1 MSRLSAL
8 FWVKV
13 LGLLPGE
20 VDHAEASSLLS
31 PRVHMPLLASR
42 RAHMLVNRVRLFACL
57 FSILTP
63 LWIVVD
69 LYTLP
74 APLSWQLAALRLVA
88 SAAFLSLTRRLK
100 PDGSL
105 WQAWRGMALLFA
117 IPSLFYL
124 FSHLLLAQYSLAGIP
139 GIISAGYSFLPFVLL
154 AGLAIFPLTLLE
166 CAAFALPALLA
177 HLLSGYLQWQPVVA
191 PSFWGAFWLQV
202 LIAAVSALACTTQL
216 AFMMALVQQAVRDP
230 LTGVFSRRSGEEMLE
245 LLAGQAARTDMPLT
259 VIFIDLDHFKSIND
273 RYGHAAGD
281 QTLKRLAAHLA
292 FQLRKTDILCRWG
305 GEEFLLL
312 LPNTSMKQAR
322 VLLRRLRRLGLGLR
336 PDQQPLTAS
345 MGVAEWQQ
353 DGAKD
358 WRLLLALADERMY
371 MAKEAGRDRV
381 EYGDT
386 VLAGSVGVDK

>member
-20 VDHAEASSLLS
+20 GDHTGARSLLS
-31 PRVHMPLLASR
+31 PATHMPLLSSR
-42 RAHMLVNRVRLFACL
+42 RAHMLVGRVRLFACL

-74 APLSWQLAALRLVA
+74 SPLSWQLAALRLLA
-88 SAAFLSLTRRLK
+88 SAAFFILTQRLR
-100 PDGSL
+100 PDGTL

-124 FSHLLLAQYSLAGIP
+124 ASHLLLAQYSLEGVP
-139 GIISAGYSFLPFVLL
+139 GIISAGYGFLPFVLL
-154 AGLAIFPLTLLE
+154 AGLAIFPLTLAE
-166 CAAFALPALLA
+166 CAVFALPVLLA
-177 HLLSGYLQWQPVVA
+177 HLLSGYLQWPTLAA
-191 PSFWGAFWLQV
+191 PLFWGAFWLQV

-216 AFMMALVQQAVRDP
+216 TFMMVLVQQAVRDP
-230 LTGVFSRRSGEEMLE
+230 LTGVFSRRSAEEMLE
-245 LLAGQAARTDMPLT
+245 LLAEQAVRNAMPLT
-259 VIFIDLDHFKSIND
+259 VVFIDLDHFKSIND

-281 QTLKRLAAHLA
+281 QTLKRLASHLA
-292 FQLRKTDILCRWG
+292 LQLRKSDILCRWG

-312 LPNTSMKQAR
+312 LPNTSVAQTR
-322 VLLRRLRRLGLGLR
+322 VLLRRLRRLGMGLR
-336 PDQQPLTAS
+336 PDGLPLTAS

-353 DGAKD
+353 DGASD

-371 MAKEAGRDRV
+371 LAKEAGRDRV
-381 EYGDT
+381 VYGD
-386 VLAGSVGVDK
+386 AERQRGAA

>member
-1 MSRLSAL
+1 MSRLSTL

-13 LGLLPGE
+13 LGMLPGE
-20 VDHAEASSLLS
+20 VSHADAASLLS
-31 PRVHMPLLASR
+31 PGYHMSLLASR
-42 RAHMLVNRVRLFACL
+42 RAHMLVGRVRLFACL

-69 LYTLP
+69 CYTLP
-74 APLSWQLAALRLVA
+74 SPLWWQLAALRLA
-88 SAAFLSLTRRLK
+88 TSAAFLALTRRLK
-100 PDGSL
+100 PDGTL

-124 FSHLLLAQYSLAGIP
+124 CSHLLLMQYSLAGVP

-177 HLLSGYLQWQPVVA
+177 HLLSGYLLWQPLLA

-202 LIAAVSALACTTQL
+202 LIAAVAALACTTQL

-245 LLAGQAARTDMPLT
+245 LLAGQAARNAMPLT
-259 VIFIDLDHFKSIND
+259 VVFIDLDHFKTIND
-273 RYGHAAGD
+273 RFGHAAGD
-281 QTLKRLAAHLA
+281 QTLKRLASHLDA
-292 FQLRKTDILCRWG
+292 LLRHSDILCRWG

-312 LPNTSMKQAR
+312 LPNTSLVQAR
-322 VLLRRLRRLGLGLR
+322 ALLRRLRRLGLGER
-336 PDQQPLTAS
+336 PDKQPLTAS

-353 DGAKD
+353 DAAGD
-358 WRLLLALADERMY
+358 WRQLLAVADARMY
-371 MAKEAGRDRV
+371 QAKAAGRDRV
-381 EYGDT
+381 EYGGRT
-386 VLAGSVGVDK
+386 EAA

>member
-20 VDHAEASSLLS
+20 GHHAHASHLLS
-31 PRVHMPLLASR
+31 PASHMSLLCSR

-57 FSILTP
+57 FAILTP

-74 APLSWQLAALRLVA
+74 SPLSWKLAVLRLLT
-88 SAAFLSLTRRLK
+88 SAAFFALTRHLRPNGTLQ
-100 PDGSL
+100 
-105 WQAWRGMALLFA
+105 QAWRGMALLFA

-124 FSHLLLAQYSLAGIP
+124 LSHVLLTQQTLHGVP
-139 GIISAGYSFLPFVLL
+139 GIISAGYGFLPFVLL

-166 CAAFALPALLA
+166 CALFALPVLLA
-177 HLLSGYLQWQPVVA
+177 QLLSGYVQWAAQDTHL
-191 PSFWGAFWLQV
+191 FWGAFWLQV

-216 AFMMALVQQAVRDP
+216 TFMLALVHQAVRDP

-245 LLAGQAARTDMPLT
+245 LLAGQAVRNAMPLT
-259 VIFIDLDHFKSIND
+259 VVFIDLDHFKSIND
-273 RYGHAAGD
+273 RFGHAAGD
-281 QTLKRLAAHLA
+281 QTLKRLASHLDGL
-292 FQLRKTDILCRWG
+292 LRQSDILCRWG

-312 LPNTSMKQAR
+312 LPNTSLLHAR

-336 PDQQPLTAS
+336 PDGQPLTAS

-353 DGAKD
+353 DGVHD
-358 WRLLLALADERMY
+358 WRQLLALADERMY
-371 MAKEAGRDRV
+371 QAKADGRNRV
-381 EYGDT
+381 VYGST
-386 VLAGSVGVDK
+386 RAVVMS

>member
-1 MSRLSAL
+1 MSRLSEL

-20 VDHAEASSLLS
+20 VDHAEARSLLS
-31 PRVHMPLLASR
+31 PKAHMPLLASR

-74 APLSWQLAALRLVA
+74 SPLSWQLAALRLVT
-88 SAAFLSLTRRLK
+88 SAAFLALTRRLK
-100 PDGSL
+100 PDGTL
-105 WQAWRGMALLFA
+105 WQAWRGMTVLFA
-117 IPSLFYL
+117 IPSAFYL
-124 FSHLLLAQYSLAGIP
+124 FSHLLLAQYSLEGVP

-166 CAAFALPALLA
+166 CAAFALPALVA

-245 LLAGQAARTDMPLT
+245 LLAEQAARNAMPLS
-259 VIFIDLDHFKSIND
+259 VVFIDLDHFKSIND
-273 RYGHAAGD
+273 RFGHAAGD
-281 QTLKRLAAHLA
+281 QTLKRLASHLG
-292 FQLRKTDILCRWG
+292 FLLRKSDILCRWG

-312 LPNTSMKQAR
+312 LPNTNMTQAR

-336 PDQQPLTAS
+336 PDGMPLTAS

-371 MAKEAGRDRV
+371 LAKEAGRDRV
-381 EYGDT
+381 EYGT
-386 VLAGSVGVDK
+386 SHAA